1 MEDVNYYKA
10 KILSKLFHNHE
21 YVINFFR
28 KQGMEIGGHCR
39 VFSNIVTPE
48 SYLVRIGSNVTISNS
63 VQFLTHDNSLAKLN
77 IGYSDSFGTIEIGDN
92 CFIGA
97 RSIILGGVTL
107 GNNTIVGAGSV
118 VTKSFAANSVIAG
131 NPAKMIC
138 SIETLRAIVKK
149 RFNVSIEGLNSEQKR
164 VLLLESRMMFAKR

>member
-1 MEDVNYYKA
+1 M
-10 KILSKLFHNHE
+10 
-21 YVINFFR
+21 
-28 KQGMEIGGHCR
+28 
-39 VFSNIVTPE
+39 
-48 SYLVRIGSNVTISNS
+48 
-63 VQFLTHDNSLAKLN
+63 THDNSLAKLN

-138 SIETLRAIVKK
+138 SIETLRAKVKK
-149 RFNVSIEGLNSEQKR
+149 RFNVSIEGLNAEQKR